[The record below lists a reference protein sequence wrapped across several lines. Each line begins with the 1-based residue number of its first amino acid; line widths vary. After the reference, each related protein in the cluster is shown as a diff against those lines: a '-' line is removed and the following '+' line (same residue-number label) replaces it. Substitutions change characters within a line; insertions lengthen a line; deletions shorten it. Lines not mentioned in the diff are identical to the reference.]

1 MVGLSPPRKTPG
13 TGLGSGRKK
22 SDSRPQH
29 GTAIADRPGTCDDTW
44 EVMDNPMRVNR
55 ALLYAGVF
63 VVALG
68 AGLLLAGRWQLTTN
82 DLIGVL
88 GLWPLALIA
97 VGLGIALRRTQL
109 GLASGL
115 VAAAVPG
122 LVLGGVMALSP
133 RLAVEHGVWQEIRQE
148 IRIAA
153 DWHRYCAAAGAHL
166 DLGNVEFTPMGGC
179 S

>member
-1 MVGLSPPRKTPG
+1 MG
-13 TGLGSGRKK
+13 
-22 SDSRPQH
+22 
-29 GTAIADRPGTCDDTW
+29 
-44 EVMDNPMRVNR
+44 VNR
-55 ALLYAGVF
+55 TLLYAGVF

-97 VGLGIALRRTQL
+97 VGLGLALRRTQL

-115 VAAAVPG
+115 LAAVVPG

-133 RLAVEHGVWQEIRQE
+133 RLAADHGVWQELRHE

-153 DWHRYCAAAGAHL
+153 DWHRFCAGTGARL

>member
-1 MVGLSPPRKTPG
+1 
-13 TGLGSGRKK
+13 
-22 SDSRPQH
+22 
-29 GTAIADRPGTCDDTW
+29 
-44 EVMDNPMRVNR
+44 MDNPMRVNR

-115 VAAAVPG
+115 FAAAVPG

-166 DLGNVEFTPMGGC
+166 DLGNVEFTPTGGC